1 MQKPRLGFWGIWNI
15 SFGFFGVQIALAL
28 QGANISRI
36 FQTLGA
42 DVSNLAI
49 YWLAGPVT
57 GLLVQ
62 PIVGHFSDRTWGA
75 LGRRRPYFLAGA
87 ILTTL
92 ALIFLPNS
100 PYLWMAV
107 TLFWILDA
115 SINITM
121 EPFRAFVGDMLPSEQ
136 RTRGFAMQT
145 IFIGAGAGLAS
156 IAPWFLTTVLG
167 VSSTAAPGV
176 VPDAVLFAF
185 YLGAAAVFL
194 AVGWTVVSTREY
206 PPEKLA
212 AFKEPPGLFR
222 DGAVKEIV
230 KTRTAGYFVRIGAGF
245 SMAGL
250 IASLGIW
257 RFGLSPQLLVI
268 TVTILGVGVLFLVH
282 ALFKARERT
291 DNFVSHVMTDLVA
304 MPKVMRRLAVVQF
317 FSWFALF
324 IMWVYTTA
332 GVTAHHYGTVDTTSV
347 LYNDGANWV
356 GILFAVY
363 NVIAAIWALILPLI
377 AARTNRRIAHGVSLL
392 AGAAAFAS
400 FYFIADPA
408 LLWIP
413 MIGIGMAWGSIL
425 TMPYAILSDSLP
437 VKKMGIYMGIFNF
450 FIVLPQMVVAGV
462 MGTILTGLLGGSA
475 ILTLFVAA
483 GSLTLAALALTLV
496 PAKGEIIPADAE

>member
-1 MQKPRLGFWGIWNI
+1 MQKPSLGFWGIWNI

-36 FQTLGA
+36 FQSLGA

-62 PIVGHFSDRTWGA
+62 PIVGHFSDRTWGP

-87 ILTTL
+87 IFTTA

-107 TLFWILDA
+107 ILFWVLDA

-121 EPFRAFVGDMLPSEQ
+121 EPFRVFVGDMLPSEQ

-145 IFIGAGAGLAS
+145 IFIGTGAGLAS
-156 IAPWFLTTVLG
+156 VAPWALTQLG
-167 VSSTAAPGV
+167 IASEAAPGI
-176 VPDAVLFAF
+176 VPDAVIYSF
-185 YLGAAAVFL
+185 YMGGLAVFL
-194 AVGWTVVSTREY
+194 AVGWTVISTREY
-206 PPEKLA
+206 PPEQLA
-212 AFKEPPGLFR
+212 EFKEPASLFR
-222 DGAVKEIV
+222 DDAVKEVV
-230 KTRTAGYFVRIGAGF
+230 KSRTAGYFVRIGASF

-250 IASLGIW
+250 ISTLGIW
-257 RFGLSPQLLVI
+257 QFGLSPELLVI
-268 TVTILGVGVLFLVH
+268 TVTILGVGLLFLVH
-282 ALFKARERT
+282 AGLKAAKNT
-291 DNFVSHVMTDLVA
+291 DNIVSHVMTDLVA
-304 MPKVMRRLAVVQF
+304 MPKVMRRLAIVQF

-332 GVTAHHYGTVDTTSV
+332 GVTAHHYGTDDPTSA
-347 LYNDGANWV
+347 LYNEGANWV

-363 NVIAAIWALILPLI
+363 NVVAAIWALILPVI
-377 AARTNRRIAHGVSLL
+377 ASWTNRRIAHGFSLL
-392 AGAAAFAS
+392 MGALAFAS
-400 FYFIADPA
+400 FYFIANPQ
-408 LLWIP
+408 LLWIS

-437 VKKMGIYMGIFNF
+437 TKKMGIYMGIFNF

-462 MGTILTGLLGGSA
+462 MGSILTSMLGGSA

-483 GSLTLAALALTLV
+483 ASLVLAAAALTLV
-496 PAKGEIIPADAE
+496 PAKGEIIPADVE

>member
-1 MQKPRLGFWGIWNI
+1 MLKPRLGFWGIWNI

-62 PIVGHFSDRTWGA
+62 PIVGHFSDRTWGK

-87 ILTTL
+87 IFTTI

-100 PYLWMAV
+100 PYLWLAV
-107 TLFWILDA
+107 ILFWILDA

-145 IFIGAGAGLAS
+145 IFIGTGAGLAS
-156 IAPWFLTTVLG
+156 VAPWVLTQLG
-167 VSSTAAPGV
+167 IAAEAPAGI
-176 VPDAVLFAF
+176 VPDAVVYSF
-185 YLGAAAVFL
+185 YLGGAAVLL
-194 AVGWTVVSTREY
+194 AVGWTVFSTKEY
-206 PPEKLA
+206 APDILA
-212 AFKEPPGLFR
+212 GFKEPPGLFR
-222 DGAVKEIV
+222 AGAVKEV
-230 KTRTAGYFVRIGAGF
+230 VRTRTSGYFLRIGAGF
-245 SMAGL
+245 FMAGL

-268 TVTILGVGVLFLVH
+268 TITILGVGVLFMAH
-282 ALFKARERT
+282 AGLKAANSTE
-291 DNFVSHVMTDLVA
+291 NIVSHVMTDLVA

-332 GVTAHHYGTVDTTSV
+332 GVTAHHYGTTDTASR

-363 NVIAAIWALILPLI
+363 NVIAAIWALILPFI
-377 AARTNRRIAHGVSLL
+377 AARTNRRIAHGISLV
-392 AGAAAFAS
+392 AGAVAYAS
-400 FYFIADPA
+400 FYFISDPA
-408 LLWIP
+408 WLWVP
-413 MIGIGMAWGSIL
+413 MIGVGMAWGSIL

-437 VKKMGIYMGIFNF
+437 SRKMGIYMGIFNF

-462 MGTILTGLLGGSA
+462 MGTILTGFLGGSA

-483 GSLTLAALALTLV
+483 GSLVCAAAALTLV
-496 PAKGEIIPADAE
+496 PARGEIIPTDHE